1 MIKREVSF
9 WVNGDY
15 CKVVVDP
22 WVTLLQALRE
32 KLKLTGTKRGCDNA
46 ECGAC
51 TVLVDDKPTLSCIT
65 LAVEMEGRHVLTVEG
80 LAQNGKLDP
89 LQQSFVEEGAVQC
102 GFCTPG
108 MLMSARA
115 LLNHNQ
121 HPTEEEIRHGL
132 SGNLCRCTGYAK
144 IVRAVLKAAGL
155 R

>member
-65 LAVEMEGRHVLTVEG
+65 LAVEMEDSF
-80 LAQNGKLDP
+80 KL
-89 LQQSFVEEGAVQC
+89 GINA
-102 GFCTPG
+102 
-108 MLMSARA
+108 
-115 LLNHNQ
+115 
-121 HPTEEEIRHGL
+121 II
-132 SGNLCRCTGYAK
+132 YAMTH
-144 IVRAVLKAAGL
+144 
-155 R
+155 